1 MGRGG
6 PGRYSAPKS
15 SPLRISRRPAPALPS
30 SFSEGKMPACQ
41 SLSLSLS
48 LSLSMSFQ
56 IHIFVKF

>member
-41 SLSLSLS
+41 SLSLS
-48 LSLSMSFQ
+48 MSFQ